1 MWKLINIH
9 PSQEIVTLNL
19 MAGYYIII
27 FLLIVSYNFMD
38 FNICTV
44 SNVLLSLYPILEI
57 ITYKRS
63 INFM

>member
-1 MWKLINIH
+1 MWELINIH

-27 FLLIVSYNFMD
+27 FLLIVPYNFMD
-38 FNICTV
+38 FNICTL

-63 INFM
+63 INLM